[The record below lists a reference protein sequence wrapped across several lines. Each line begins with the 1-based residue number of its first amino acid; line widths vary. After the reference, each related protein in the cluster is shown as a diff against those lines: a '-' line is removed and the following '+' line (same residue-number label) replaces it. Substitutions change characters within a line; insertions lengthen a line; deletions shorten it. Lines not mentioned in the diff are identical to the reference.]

1 MSFLKLLHWLGPWT
15 DQNRSP
21 SGIEREN
28 APFQSRNRAHPLWV
42 YRGQR
47 SSHPLFLIPGIQHQ
61 GPDDPRLDRFARVLA
76 HAGYVVGVPAL
87 PTMIDLRMEPELL
100 EDVRKAF
107 MRFSSL
113 SSGKIAVFS
122 ISASSIAGLQLGTR
136 SETASLIS
144 QIMLFGG
151 YSDWAEALT
160 FALDGRID
168 SQTQLQIDPLNLPVV
183 MLNLI
188 EDIAVSDSDR
198 KTLHQAWH
206 RYVCQVWENPHFAE
220 RAAYAPVAN
229 KMAAELPLDL
239 QDLFLKGCAVK
250 EGGIEWAKSLI
261 QDCSRDTDWL
271 DPKPALTQLQCP
283 LHIAHGREDVVVP
296 YTHAKRLASEQPQS
310 QVYVTGLAHHAGVHG
325 LSHYL
330 GQLPTLV
337 LELFK
342 GIGLLRAI
350 SLLWRH

>member
-1 MSFLKLLHWLGPWT
+1 MYGLDLD
-15 DQNRSP
+15 DQSRSP
-21 SGIEREN
+21 SGIKREN
-28 APFQSRNRAHPLWV
+28 APSVETGPTYGCIEVN
-42 YRGQR
+42 GQVT
-47 SSHPLFLIPGIQHQ
+47 LFHSWIQHQ

-168 SQTQLQIDPLNLPVV
+168 SRTQLQIDP
-183 MLNLI
+183 
-188 EDIAVSDSDR
+188 
-198 KTLHQAWH
+198 
-206 RYVCQVWENPHFAE
+206 
-220 RAAYAPVAN
+220 
-229 KMAAELPLDL
+229 
-239 QDLFLKGCAVK
+239 
-250 EGGIEWAKSLI
+250 
-261 QDCSRDTDWL
+261 
-271 DPKPALTQLQCP
+271 
-283 LHIAHGREDVVVP
+283 
-296 YTHAKRLASEQPQS
+296 
-310 QVYVTGLAHHAGVHG
+310 
-325 LSHYL
+325 
-330 GQLPTLV
+330 
-337 LELFK
+337 
-342 GIGLLRAI
+342 
-350 SLLWRH
+350 